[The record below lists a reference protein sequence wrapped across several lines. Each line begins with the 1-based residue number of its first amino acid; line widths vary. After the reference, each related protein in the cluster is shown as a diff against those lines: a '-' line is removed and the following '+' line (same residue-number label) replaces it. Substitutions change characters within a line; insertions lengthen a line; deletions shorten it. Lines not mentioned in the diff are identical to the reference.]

1 MTGRPEARSIVVV
14 ALVAKDDLAVPA
26 RHRAAMDPAVTAV
39 RTKAAS
45 RRANRADRL
54 TAR

>member
-1 MTGRPEARSIVVV
+1 MTDRPEARSIVV
-14 ALVAKDDLAVPA
+14 AAFVAKDDLAAPA
-26 RHRAAMDPAVTAV
+26 RHRAAMAPAVTAV

-45 RRANRADRL
+45 RRASRADRL